1 MKNKEI
7 KGTKIKKSDRFK
19 IVRFGI
25 LCFFNINN
33 PYNKKISIWVIYE
46 KEATR
51 LSITGPIMKDGR
63 KSLITFG
70 NARMIKGRKKKNKS
84 FFIAQIIST
93 KEYNMTERTPRILKP
108 GYWNNGELNEMIIQM
123 KLNIYIIDKDI
134 RVNGYRI
141 LAVIF

>member
-63 KSLITFG
+63 KLLITFG

-108 GYWNNGELNEMIIQM
+108 GY
-123 KLNIYIIDKDI
+123 
-134 RVNGYRI
+134 
-141 LAVIF
+141 